1 MKGVMSMSRRQLVID
16 AFNNKPVER
25 VPVGFWFHFANSG
38 EFSEGLRNPDIIR
51 KNIEG
56 HKKFVARFKP
66 DFVKLMSDGFF
77 EYPNP
82 VIFNIENPEELLKLK
97 PIGPEHPWIVKQ
109 VELVRVLT
117 DSFGDEVLTFYN
129 IFAPATYFKLLFGKN
144 GNKVLADLIL
154 QNKDAVRHVLN
165 TIAEDLCTLSQRVI
179 SEGKADG
186 IYLSVQNVQDV
197 RITSELY
204 KEVVAPSELLVLESA
219 DKLSENN
226 ILHIC
231 GYEGSRN
238 DLSLYVHYNAK
249 VVNWAVNV
257 EGVSLAEGKKLF
269 GGKAV
274 IGGFDNSPGGIL
286 HSGNKEEIEAFTE
299 KLLRESGKTGII
311 LGADCT
317 VPSDIDLI
325 RLDWV
330 RNKAKSISSQL

>member
-1 MKGVMSMSRRQLVID
+1 MSKRQLVLD

-25 VPVGFWFHFANSG
+25 VPVGFWFHFADSD

-56 HKKFVARFKP
+56 HKKFVSEFKP

-82 VIFNIENPEELLKLK
+82 VLINSESPEALFELR
-97 PIGPEHPWIVKQ
+97 PIGPEHPWIVRQ
-109 VELVRVLT
+109 VELVRTLT

-129 IFAPATYFKLLFGKN
+129 IFAPATYFKLLFGN
-144 GNKVLADLIL
+144 AGNKVLADLIL
-154 QNKDAVRHVLN
+154 NNKDAVRHALD
-165 TIAEDLCTLSQRVI
+165 TIAEDLSTLSQKVI
-179 SEGKADG
+179 IDGKADG
-186 IYLSVQNVQDV
+186 IYLSVQNVQDS

-204 KEVVAPSELLVLESA
+204 KEVIAPGELLVLESA
-219 DKLSENN
+219 NKASQNN

-231 GYEGSRN
+231 GYQGSRN
-238 DLSLYVHYNAK
+238 DLSLYVNYNAK

-257 EGVSLAEGKKLF
+257 EGISLSEGKRLF
-269 GGKAV
+269 GGRAV
-274 IGGFDNSPGGIL
+274 IGGFDNRPGGIL
-286 HSGNKEEIEAFTE
+286 HSGSKDEIEALTE

-317 VPSDIDLI
+317 VPGDIDLN
-325 RLDWV
+325 RLEWV